1 MFLDRRCIIFDLDGT
16 LVDSLSLWSSVDQ
29 TLIERLSADH
39 VRLTEPEAYAL
50 RWEAMQR
57 YGEGSSTYIKLCA
70 EMKAR
75 FGMKETPE
83 EIHRQRYEIAREFGR
98 TRLRYREG
106 APEVLRAMKAAG
118 LTLAIATTT
127 RRRNIVTYAEMNE
140 ALIAAA
146 PLYDYFGDLIYS
158 RDDVERVKPDPEV
171 YERILEKTGFAP
183 EECLVVEDAAA
194 GMIGARAAGIGFVG
208 PWKRSAPLGALE
220 AGLSFSPSFDQTL
233 SSRIG
238 GPRAA
243 LGLPEGGFASETS
256 ASERRADRTARR
268 GEDDDEKAKRLDG

>member
-158 RDDVERVKPDPEV
+158 RDDVERVKPAPEV
-171 YERILEKTGFAP
+171 Y
-183 EECLVVEDAAA
+183 
-194 GMIGARAAGIGFVG
+194 
-208 PWKRSAPLGALE
+208 
-220 AGLSFSPSFDQTL
+220 
-233 SSRIG
+233 
-238 GPRAA
+238 
-243 LGLPEGGFASETS
+243 
-256 ASERRADRTARR
+256 
-268 GEDDDEKAKRLDG
+268 

>member
-50 RWEAMQR
+50 RWDAMQR

-83 EIHRQRYEIAREFGR
+83 EIHRQRYGIAREFGR

-194 GMIGARAAGIGFVG
+194 GMIGARAAGIDSVVISE
-208 PWKRSAPLGALE
+208 PHSEPDREKLDRIAVRRYESHAEILRALE
-220 AGLSFSPSFDQTL
+220 EE
-233 SSRIG
+233 
-238 GPRAA
+238 RAA
-243 LGLPEGGFASETS
+243 
-256 ASERRADRTARR
+256 R
-268 GEDDDEKAKRLDG
+268 GA